1 MNSYTQTCITILLCV
16 GIHLM
21 LEAREPGKIALSEIQ
36 MLPANTNDPVRIE
49 LLNRSPEKVN
59 MSGWYMTDEYGHRYD
74 FPNDMFVPTGALVVV
89 SFGTTQGDAKDDL
102 SFKNNAAFLYC
113 REPWSDTAFRGRKN
127 ECAVYEPSTDGKED
141 GRLHE
146 YLMWGTRASGEV
158 FIPTEAYKQALEAKL
173 WSTDDFIVMGSD
185 PMTIGGRN
193 MLYGESLV
201 RMDFR
206 KTWLRSSRW
215 FITPR
220 QSVTI
225 GKPNVWPTPQPR
237 ALGRRNEFEL
247 RNPQSFSWDGLCGE
261 GDAFLV
267 QISKNKEFTDLIL
280 ERVVPSL
287 RMSYDQFKEGTYYW
301 RVCIN
306 APEAERKWSE
316 IIEFTLVDMSKRRPW
331 QPGDPRIRFKGKDYE
346 KKEPTPVQ

>member
-1 MNSYTQTCITILLCV
+1 MKSLKISLIFFSFCANVSSVALAV
-16 GIHLM
+16 
-21 LEAREPGKIALSEIQ
+21 EPYKIALSEIQ
-36 MLPANTNDPVRIE
+36 MLPALTNDPVQIE
-49 LLNRSPEKVN
+49 LVNRSPEKVN
-59 MSGWYMTDEYGHRYD
+59 MSGWYMTDEYGHRYN
-74 FPNDMFVPTGALVVV
+74 FPKDVLVPTGGLVVV
-89 SFGTTQGDAKDDL
+89 SFGTTPGEPMNDMSLK
-102 SFKNNAAFLYC
+102 SNAAFLYC
-113 REPWSDTAFRGRKN
+113 REPWSGKAFRGRKN
-127 ECAVYEPSTDGKED
+127 ECAVYEPSTDGKGE

-206 KTWLRSSRW
+206 KHWLRSSLW

-220 QSVTI
+220 SSVTI
-225 GKPNVWPTPQPR
+225 GKPNVWPVPQPR
-237 ALGRRNEFEL
+237 ALGRKNESEL

-267 QISKNKEFTDLIL
+267 QISKNREFTDLIL
-280 ERVVPSL
+280 ERVAPSL
-287 RMSYDQFKEGTYYW
+287 GVSYDQFKEGTYYW

-316 IIEFTLVDMSKRRPW
+316 TIEFTLVDMSKRRPW
-331 QPGDPRIRFKGKDYE
+331 QPGDPRVRFKGKKYE
-346 KKEPTPVQ
+346 D